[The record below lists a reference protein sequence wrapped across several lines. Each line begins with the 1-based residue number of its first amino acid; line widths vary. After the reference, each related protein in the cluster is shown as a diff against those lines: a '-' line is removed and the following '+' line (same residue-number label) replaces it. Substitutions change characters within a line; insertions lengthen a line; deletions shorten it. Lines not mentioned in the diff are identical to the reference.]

1 MCLVYQWFKPN
12 ILVVFSNGYFPIYF
26 QVTVDHSGN
35 AKSCTISCKIL
46 CISIFYNISHHIWS
60 LVQVDEYSR
69 TNIPSIWAVGDVTN
83 RMNLTPV
90 ALMEGTCFAVGVPW
104 ISLFHFL
111 IVFPLNL
118 FFFLVHTAVHRNK
131 SGVQ

>member
-1 MCLVYQWFKPN
+1 MDNLLCSTLH
-12 ILVVFSNGYFPIYF
+12 IY
-26 QVTVDHSGN
+26 TSY
-35 AKSCTISCKIL
+35 I
-46 CISIFYNISHHIWS
+46 ISHLIGF
-60 LVQVDEYSR
+60 LVQVDEYSC